1 MAKYVIKKLD
11 DNSIIIFNL
20 SKNNTFKNFHEIWEI
35 LTYINQNNQGK
46 VYIDN
51 LYNDSHKRFYNVELM
66 QDLQFFRRKTKYI
79 PSNIIKECTKTCSAN
94 NCNLSAE
101 IISST
106 LMGVSHSY
114 DKNGVLLCKDT
125 NRKTIHLICDKC
137 WKAWEIIDNVRY

>member
-79 PSNIIKECTKTCSAN
+79 PSNIIKEAN
-94 NCNLSAE
+94 IWWGLNAYLIKDNF
-101 IISST
+101 IS
-106 LMGVSHSY
+106 Y
-114 DKNGVLLCKDT
+114 
-125 NRKTIHLICDKC
+125 LICYGQ
-137 WKAWEIIDNVRY
+137 IF